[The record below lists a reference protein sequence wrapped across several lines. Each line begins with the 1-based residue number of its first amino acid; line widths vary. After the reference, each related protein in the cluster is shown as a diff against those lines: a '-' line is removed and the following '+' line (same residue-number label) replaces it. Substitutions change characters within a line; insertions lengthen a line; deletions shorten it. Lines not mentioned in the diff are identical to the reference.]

1 MWSVKEL
8 LSGFKTKHFGV
19 SFHMAELVQPQYDE
33 VTVVILR
40 IWGSDW
46 AFFWASRTPPHRGIT
61 QYWVLTYNVAKLYQ
75 KYLISGNPATLSIIL
90 FFCSL
95 PLLFQRWMNVHKI
108 RLQLWCSKSV
118 WGILRIIRFISLQ
131 IFRVSPFQLRE
142 EYRLGFPLLLLC
154 STAVGLEAGKAVFF
168 CAGSII

>member
-90 FFCSL
+90 FFFLPAFTFPKMDECAQNTASVMMLKVSVRNSEDHKIYKPADLQSVSL
-95 PLLFQRWMNVHKI
+95 PTQRSMQTWF
-108 RLQLWCSKSV
+108 S
-118 WGILRIIRFISLQ
+118 ISFAL
-131 IFRVSPFQLRE
+131 
-142 EYRLGFPLLLLC
+142 
-154 STAVGLEAGKAVFF
+154 
-168 CAGSII
+168 